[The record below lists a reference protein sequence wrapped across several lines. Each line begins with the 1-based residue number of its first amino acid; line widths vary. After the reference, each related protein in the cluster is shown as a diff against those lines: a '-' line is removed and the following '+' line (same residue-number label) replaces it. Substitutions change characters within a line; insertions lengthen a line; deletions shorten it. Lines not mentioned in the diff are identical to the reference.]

1 MLLKREKKKRGGC
14 KIHVFVHANYIRE
27 RFFVVLI
34 MILNQP
40 HSPLNKNLNWKLTK
54 QHQRICMVHR
64 LKLLSNYA
72 RKYNT
77 KCCHLNAQFL
87 LSYRYVHTLR
97 SLPAF
102 FKKIMYAIKIFRNKV
117 VTAQSF
123 DFPSHQFQG
132 SVFHFLLINFQLL
145 RLTTSYVNIKIKW
158 FRYLYYI
165 MIKLL
170 TNKTYLSINRRCACD
185 IKFSK
190 KKKWN
195 YKRKVGRK
203 KPSRTNKNWTSLI
216 YNTNIQIFTSLP

>member
-1 MLLKREKKKRGGC
+1 MLLKREKKRGGC

-34 MILNQP
+34 MNLNQP

-77 KCCHLNAQFL
+77 KCCHLNTQFL

-165 MIKLL
+165 IIKLL